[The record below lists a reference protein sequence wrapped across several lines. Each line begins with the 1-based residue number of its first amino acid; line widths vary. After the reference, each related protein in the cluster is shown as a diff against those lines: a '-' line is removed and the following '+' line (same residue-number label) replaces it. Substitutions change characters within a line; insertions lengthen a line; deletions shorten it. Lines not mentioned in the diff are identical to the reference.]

1 VKELR
6 VHWERTEP
14 LQGYHETKTDLSHYP
29 GTNRIKL
36 KLIMITVHCII
47 LAWYLLNREHDVQ
60 RAYVSA
66 IITQ

>member
-6 VHWERTEP
+6 AHWERTEP
-14 LQGYHETKTDLSHYP
+14 LQGYHETETDLSHYP

-36 KLIMITVHCII
+36 TITVHCII
-47 LAWYLLNREHDVQ
+47 LAWYLLYREHDVQ